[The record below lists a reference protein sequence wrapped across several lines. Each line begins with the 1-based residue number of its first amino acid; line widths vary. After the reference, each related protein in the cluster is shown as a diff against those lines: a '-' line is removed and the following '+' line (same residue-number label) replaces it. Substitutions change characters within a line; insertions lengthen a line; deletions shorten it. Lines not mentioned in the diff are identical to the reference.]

1 MRALLLRYVL
11 IVSACLLACGG
22 PAMGAES
29 LARSLSRTAP
39 SANPRAIALAVEAA
53 ACATARLGGPARHLA
68 LIDYSLPSTQPRLWV
83 FDLDRRKLLFEEW
96 VAHGRN
102 SGENYARWFSNN
114 PDSLTSSLGLFRTH
128 DTYDGDNG
136 YSLRLAGLEPGIND
150 NAESRAIVMHGAPY
164 VDRHFIRTEG
174 RLGRSHGCPAV
185 RPEVAHAVIDAL
197 KDGQYL
203 FAYYPDRKWLA
214 SSAYLGCTSPR
225 PFQNAKKRHKT
236 QPAASAMTQASSGV
250 ASAIR

>member
-11 IVSACLLACGG
+11 LVSASLVACGG

-39 SANPRAIALAVEAA
+39 TANPRAIALAVEAA
-53 ACATARLGGPARHLA
+53 TCATSRLGGPARHLA
-68 LIDYSLPSTQPRLWV
+68 LIDYSLPSTRPRLWV

-102 SGENYARWFSNN
+102 SGENYARSFSNDL
-114 PDSLTSSLGLFRTH
+114 DSLTSSLGLFRTR

-150 NAESRAIVMHGAPY
+150 HAESRAIVMHGAPY
-164 VDRHFIRTEG
+164 VDRHFIRTTG
-174 RLGRSHGCPAV
+174 RLGRSHGCPAL

-225 PFQNAKKRHKT
+225 QHNKKKKKSQH
-236 QPAASAMTQASSGV
+236 AASAMTQASSGV